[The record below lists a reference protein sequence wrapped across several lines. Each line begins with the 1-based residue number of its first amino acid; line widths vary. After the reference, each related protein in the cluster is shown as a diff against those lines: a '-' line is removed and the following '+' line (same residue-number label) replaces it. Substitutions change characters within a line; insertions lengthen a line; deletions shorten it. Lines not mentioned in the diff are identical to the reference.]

1 MTHPLLVLAAD
12 ETTRNPITP
21 SVNELIYGL
30 ISFLIFFAF
39 MAKYVLPRANA
50 ALADRRALIEGK
62 MEQAEADRAEAEK
75 LLADYRAQLADA
87 RSEAGRI
94 IEAAERQ
101 AQTIRAER
109 ERAAQESA
117 DRIVAAASAKAEAD
131 RQSVMGQLRS
141 EIGGLSVELAEKIVG
156 QTLESDDRQRTL
168 IDSFISGVASG
179 AAAAAGGGAGG
190 AGGAGGSARVEAPA
204 GR

>member
-30 ISFLIFFAF
+30 LSFLIFFAF

-62 MEQAEADRAEAEK
+62 MEQAEADRAAAEK

-190 AGGAGGSARVEAPA
+190 AGGSARVEAPA
-204 GR
+204 GS

>member
-179 AAAAAGGGAGG
+179 AAAAAGG

>member
-62 MEQAEADRAEAEK
+62 MEQAEADRAAAEK

-190 AGGAGGSARVEAPA
+190 SARVEAPA
-204 GR
+204 GS

>member
-62 MEQAEADRAEAEK
+62 MEQAEADRAAAEK

-190 AGGAGGSARVEAPA
+190 VGGSARVEAPA
-204 GR
+204 GS

>member
-62 MEQAEADRAEAEK
+62 MEQAEADRAAAEK

-117 DRIVAAASAKAEAD
+117 DRLVAAASAKAEAD

-190 AGGAGGSARVEAPA
+190 AGGSARVEAPA
-204 GR
+204 GS

>member
-62 MEQAEADRAEAEK
+62 MEQAEADRAAAEK

-190 AGGAGGSARVEAPA
+190 AGGSARVEAPA

>member
-62 MEQAEADRAEAEK
+62 MEQAEADRAAAEK

-190 AGGAGGSARVEAPA
+190 AGGSARVEAPA
-204 GR
+204 GS

>member
-30 ISFLIFFAF
+30 LSFLIFFAF

-62 MEQAEADRAEAEK
+62 MEQAEADRAAAEK

-179 AAAAAGGGAGG
+179 AAAAAGG

>member
-204 GR
+204 GS

>member
-62 MEQAEADRAEAEK
+62 MEQAEADRAAAEK

-101 AQTIRAER
+101 AQTIRVER

-190 AGGAGGSARVEAPA
+190 AGGSARVEAPA
-204 GR
+204 GS

>member
-62 MEQAEADRAEAEK
+62 MEQAEADRAAAEK

-179 AAAAAGGGAGG
+179 AAAAAGG